1 MDGGR
6 TAQRQVQPRQGERHL
21 VLIPLSELK
30 PSPWNPK
37 KQLTKKQLAAL
48 KNNIKTF
55 DFQRSLCVCR
65 DFQSGE
71 GFFILDGNTA
81 LDILRE
87 LGKKKV
93 DCHVVEKVT
102 DEKSLMRFMAGY
114 SINKT
119 PLYSEF
125 ATALGEID
133 FSEFTGLDFGKFSF
147 DVKIDNIDFKSGLEK
162 IAEPDIEE
170 KQEEQKLQTSGAS
183 VTRDERQ
190 TQFFLTL
197 PPDCVE
203 KLRNFVKTKAF
214 NKNKTEAIAE
224 KIDAMNDIQF
234 LENILQIIL

>member
-1 MDGGR
+1 
-6 TAQRQVQPRQGERHL
+6 L
-21 VLIPLSELK
+21 LIPLSELK

-37 KQLTKKQLAAL
+37 KPLTKKEFAAV
-48 KNNIKTF
+48 KKCVNKF
-55 DFQRSLCVCR
+55 GFQRSLCVCR

-71 GFFILDGNTA
+71 GFFVLDGK
-81 LDILRE
+81 DEKKILAE
-87 LGKKKV
+87 LNKKKV

-102 DEKSLMRFMAGY
+102 DTKTLQQFMAGY
-114 SINKT
+114 SINKK

-125 ATALGEID
+125 AEALGEID
-133 FSEFTGLDFGKFSF
+133 FSDFTGLDFGKFSF
-147 DVKIDNIDFKSGLEK
+147 DVNIDGLADDFATVPEKS
-162 IAEPDIEE
+162 AEPDEE
-170 KQEEQKLQTSGAS
+170 KEEELEGKKSRAGTAG

-214 NKNKTEAIAE
+214 NTSKTEAITE
-224 KIDAMNDIQF
+224 KIDAMNDAQF